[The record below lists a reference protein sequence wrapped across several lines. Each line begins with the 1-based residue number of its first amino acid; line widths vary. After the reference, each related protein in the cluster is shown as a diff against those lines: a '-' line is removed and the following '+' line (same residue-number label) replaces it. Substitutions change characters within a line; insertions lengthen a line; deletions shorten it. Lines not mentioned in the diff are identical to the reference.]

1 METDPIRQL
10 HRKRINRVIDHI
22 HAHLDRKL
30 TVDELASVAGLSPYH
45 FHRTFRA
52 LVGEPVARYVM
63 RKRLERA
70 GSLLL
75 GDPSAPVSDIA
86 YACGFSSPSV
96 FSRNFRRCF
105 GMSAET
111 FRRTNCHAQSKNRQ
125 ASGKRDPQDRSYSRY
140 LCRHKTVKTGDTT
153 MDCTFEIKELPA
165 LSIAY
170 CRHVGP
176 FDQMESAFSQLM
188 QWAYPR
194 GLLDA
199 PGLQLLSVY
208 HDHPGITAPDKL
220 TSDAGMV
227 VPPDT
232 RAEGCIGRYDIA
244 PGRFAVGRFE
254 IGMDEFRE
262 AWDAMFALIAEHGC
276 QCAEG
281 PHYELYRNNRDEHP
295 GRKWIVDIC
304 IPVRPL

>member
-1 METDPIRQL
+1 
-10 HRKRINRVIDHI
+10 
-22 HAHLDRKL
+22 
-30 TVDELASVAGLSPYH
+30 
-45 FHRTFRA
+45 
-52 LVGEPVARYVM
+52 
-63 RKRLERA
+63 
-70 GSLLL
+70 
-75 GDPSAPVSDIA
+75 
-86 YACGFSSPSV
+86 
-96 FSRNFRRCF
+96 
-105 GMSAET
+105 
-111 FRRTNCHAQSKNRQ
+111 
-125 ASGKRDPQDRSYSRY
+125 
-140 LCRHKTVKTGDTT
+140 

-176 FDQMESAFSQLM
+176 FDQMEDAFSQLM

-194 GLLDA
+194 GLLNG

-232 RAEGCIGRYDIA
+232 RAEGSIGRYDIA

-254 IGMDEFRE
+254 IGMDEFRG
-262 AWDAMFALIAEHGC
+262 AWEAMFALIAEHGC

-295 GRKWIVDIC
+295 ERKWIVDIC